1 MSNVIATLNSAGQA
15 LGVFQDAL
23 TTVQNNITNANT
35 PGYASQSVN
44 FVSQPFDLL
53 SGLVGGVAAK
63 GLNSARNEYAEE
75 EVRRQVSTLGTYES
89 QASATATIASNFDP
103 SGNTGIPAA
112 LNQLLQSFSAWS
124 LNPNDNSARQ
134 QILGD
139 ASSLATTV
147 HQMAASLSNNDQDL
161 QGQISGTVQQINN
174 LTSQIQ
180 QLNVAIGQTHS
191 PGQNVDPGLDAQL
204 HSDLQQLS
212 ELVDFSQV
220 FQPNGTVTVVL
231 SGGSPLVIGDQQFA
245 LTAKAAVPAG
255 SPNPGAPP
263 TMSILDSNGNDITSQ
278 VTGGKL
284 SGLLDAHNRVM
295 ASILGDGQQAG
306 SLNMFV
312 KSLADTINGILQ
324 SGTVSVNVGAAN
336 GQALFTYDNSDATH
350 SAATLALN
358 PNITTAGLAPVDSS
372 GNANGNALKLASLA
386 NSTTNG
392 GVGGQTFAAFFSQIA
407 QFVGN
412 ENSTASTNQTTQ
424 QQIVTQAEALR
435 DKTSAVSLDEQA
447 IQLQLFQKSY
457 EATAKLVNVLNSV
470 TETTINMIQ

>member
-1 MSNVIATLNSAGQA
+1 MSNVIATLNTAGQA

-44 FVSQPFDLL
+44 FVAQPFDLL

-63 GLNSARNEYAEE
+63 GLDSARNEYAEE
-75 EVRRQVSTLGTYES
+75 EVRQQMSTLGLYEG
-89 QASATATIASNFDP
+89 QTSATATIASNFDP

-124 LNPNDNSARQ
+124 LNPNDDSAKQ

-139 ASSLATTV
+139 AGSLATTV
-147 HQMAASLSNNDQDL
+147 HQMAASLSNTDQNL
-161 QGQISGTVQQINN
+161 QGQISGTVQQING

-180 QLNVAIGQTHS
+180 QLNTAIGQSQS

-204 HSDLQQLS
+204 HNDLQQLS
-212 ELVDFSQV
+212 ELVNFSQV

-231 SGGSPLVIGDQQFA
+231 SGGAPLVIGDQQFA

-255 SPNPGAPP
+255 SANPGAPP

-278 VTGGKL
+278 ITAGKL
-284 SGLLDAHNRVM
+284 GGLLDAHNRVM
-295 ASILGDGQQAG
+295 ASILGDGTQAG
-306 SLNMFV
+306 SLNVFA

-324 SGTVSVNVGAAN
+324 SGTVSVGGAN
-336 GQALFTYDNSDATH
+336 GQALFTYDNTDATH
-350 SAATLALN
+350 AANSFAVN
-358 PNITTAGLAPVDSS
+358 PNITTAGLAPVDNS

-392 GVGGQTFAAFFSQIA
+392 GAGGQTFAAYFAQIA

-412 ENSTASTNQTTQ
+412 ANSTASTNQTTQ
-424 QQIVTQAEALR
+424 QQIVTQSEQLR
-435 DKTSAVSLDEQA
+435 DQASAVSLDQQA
-447 IQLQLFQKSY
+447 IQLQQFQKSY